1 MSAAQRLLVL
11 VIPLALLAGGC
22 GRRHP
27 FSQAELDRARGAL
40 ETSLEA
46 WKKNEGFAGLRKL
59 PEPISFVEEWPR
71 KGIKLLEY
79 EILGDTNTDADGIR
93 FTVKLKVQDLNTGR
107 REDRQVTYAVA
118 LKSPIVIGRDPYF

>member
-1 MSAAQRLLVL
+1 MSSARPVLVL
-11 VIPLALLAGGC
+11 LIPLALLAGGC

-46 WKKNEGFAGLRKL
+46 WKKGDGFAALRKL

-71 KGIKLLEY
+71 KGIKLVEY
-79 EILGDTNTDADGIR
+79 EVLGDTNTDADGIR
-93 FTVKLKVQDLNTGR
+93 FTVKLRVQDVNTGR
-107 REDRQVTYAVA
+107 RE
-118 LKSPIVIGRDPYF
+118 